1 MCSSGASA
9 HERFIFNSPSQM
21 NKHSLVLVTVDCLRA
36 DHVGFQGYPRP
47 VTPFLDSLANESI
60 VFPEA
65 IAAGVPT
72 YFAFPAIF
80 ASRYPLALGRQVLGI
95 APGEPTIATVLRE
108 SGYATAA
115 LLAGNPYLSARFGYE
130 QGFNTF
136 RDFLDS
142 APPMSAISPKPPVK
156 SRLSNLNRIL
166 EAASRRTRLTA
177 AMYNELLFRYG
188 MWHSAR
194 ENVPVHTLRRYP
206 GAHVMVDQAC
216 SWLRTVGSEP
226 FFLWIHLMDPHHP
239 HYPPSEA
246 LSAVGFSGMTTRRIR
261 FLNSFWNR
269 REIGAGRL
277 QRYKEEI
284 VALYDAGI
292 YWVDRQISRLAECLQ
307 HLRRWHDTVLVV
319 TSDHGEEFL
328 EHGVRYHSPLN
339 LPEQLIH
346 VPLLVRVPG
355 ASAGSSCSGTF
366 SLLHLAP
373 TVLDAIGGTVPST
386 FRGQSHWSQILAGTY
401 VGEPAI
407 AESAGT
413 GDSPLRPEDR
423 MQPRVMAVRDR
434 QYKLIVRFADK
445 AESFYDLKNDPD
457 EQSPLPRD
465 VLIRERAQLLHLAQF
480 HLRQTR
486 ENRNAELALRA
497 RLREIRQ
504 TLC

>member
-1 MCSSGASA
+1 MK
-9 HERFIFNSPSQM
+9 R
-21 NKHSLVLVTVDCLRA
+21 SLILVTVDCLRA
-36 DHVGFQGYPRP
+36 DHVGFQGYSRP
-47 VTPFLDSLANESI
+47 VTPFLDLLARESI
-60 VFPEA
+60 VFSQA

-72 YFAFPAIF
+72 YFAFPAML
-80 ASRYPLALGRQVLGI
+80 ASRYPLALGRQVFGI
-95 APGEPTIATVLRE
+95 AAGEPTIATALKE
-108 SGYATAA
+108 SGYLTAA

-142 APPMSAISPKPPVK
+142 ASPAISAKPPAK

-166 EAASRRTRLTA
+166 EAASCRTRLTA

-194 ENVPVHTLRRYP
+194 ETVPVDTLRRYP

-216 SWLRTVGSEP
+216 SWLRTVGNEP

-239 HYPPSEA
+239 HYPPPEA
-246 LSAVGFSGMTTRRIR
+246 LSALGLSRMTTPRMR
-261 FLNSFWNR
+261 FLNAFWNR
-269 REIGAGRL
+269 REIGRERL

-292 YWVDRQISRLAECLQ
+292 YWVDRQISRLVECLHQ
-307 HLRRWHDTVLVV
+307 LRRWDDTALVV
-319 TSDHGEEFL
+319 TADHGEEFL
-328 EHGVRYHSPLN
+328 EHGLRYHSPLN

-355 ASAGSSCSGTF
+355 VPAGSSCPGTF
-366 SLLHLAP
+366 TLLHLAP
-373 TVLDAIGGTVPST
+373 TLLDAMGGTIPAAFQGRS
-386 FRGQSHWSQILAGTY
+386 QWSQILAGTY

-407 AESAGT
+407 AESVGT
-413 GDSPLRPEDR
+413 GDSPLRLEDR
-423 MQPRVMAVRDR
+423 MRRRVMAVRDR
-434 QYKLIVRFADK
+434 QYKLVVRFTDK

-465 VLIRERAQLLHLAQF
+465 VLIRERARLLHLAQS

-486 ENRNAELALRA
+486 KNPDAEFALRA

-504 TLC
+504 TLG